1 MSNNQHRFEWQ
12 RIDNGKGKNYPISM
26 HNYIVPLQVPMH
38 HCYDN
43 EADKF
48 SSKYTPQPVSKQKT
62 RLVLLVIGQS
72 ALSLLH

>member
-1 MSNNQHRFEWQ
+1 MSNNQHGL
-12 RIDNGKGKNYPISM
+12 RIDDGKGKNCPISM

-38 HCYDN
+38 HCYVN